1 MVATPGSGWI
11 GDLATR
17 RTPVATTD
25 TEVVSLAASAASI
38 DELSARV
45 TVCRACPRLVEWR
58 EEVARTGRAAYAGQ
72 DYWGRPV
79 SGFGP
84 SDARLAIVGLAPAA
98 HGGNRTGR
106 VFTGDRSGDWLF
118 ASLHRNGF
126 ARLPISVSADDGQ
139 ELIDVRMLAA
149 VRCAPPANVPT
160 PGERDTCRPWLER
173 ELGLLQPALRVV
185 VALGGFAW
193 SVTWPVLA
201 GLGYTQ
207 PRPRP
212 KFGHLVETVT
222 PEGLLILASFHPSQQ
237 NTFTGRLTEPML
249 DAVFARAAA
258 HIADG

>member
-1 MVATPGSGWI
+1 MTPGSGWP
-11 GDLATR
+11 GDLATG
-17 RTPVATTD
+17 RTPIALD
-25 TEVVSLAASAASI
+25 SPDVVELASSARSM

-58 EEVARTGRAAYAGQ
+58 EEVARTGRASYAGQ
-72 DYWGRPV
+72 SYWGRPV
-79 SGFGP
+79 SGLGP
-84 SDARLAIVGLAPAA
+84 PDARLAIVGLAPAA

-139 ELIDVRMLAA
+139 ELVDARMLAA

-160 PGERDTCRPWLER
+160 PAERDACRPWMER
-173 ELGLLQPALRVV
+173 ELELLTPTLRVV

-193 SVTWPVLA
+193 SVVWPVLVR
-201 GLGYTQ
+201 LGYTQ

-212 KFGHLVETVT
+212 KFGHLVEVVT
-222 PEGLLILASFHPSQQ
+222 PEGLLVLASFHPSQQ

-249 DAVFARAAA
+249 DAVFTRAATHLA
-258 HIADG
+258 AS